1 MALEPIGSA
10 MSYQAQT
17 VIPEVQAPP
26 KVDPG
31 AAVKEGTAQDQEAAQ
46 AVDNK
51 VVVVDSANKAED
63 GSAGAGEGQNQ
74 GQPSDE
80 RIKEAVEKLNKKMMG
95 HSEALFGI
103 HEDTQRLTIKIVD
116 KDTKETIK
124 EFPPEKTLDMI
135 ARIWEMAGIIVDE
148 KG

>member
-1 MALEPIGSA
+1 MAIEPIGSA
-10 MSYQAQT
+10 MTYQAQT
-17 VIPEVQAPP
+17 VIPEIQAPQ
-26 KVDPG
+26 KVESG
-31 AAVKEGTAQDQEAAQ
+31 TAVKEGTAQDQAAQ

-63 GSAGAGEGQNQ
+63 GSTGNGNQPGQGEASQ
-74 GQPSDE
+74 E
-80 RIKEAVEKLNKKMMG
+80 RIKEAVEELNKKMMG

-103 HEDTQRLTIKIVD
+103 HEDTNRLTIKIVD
-116 KDTKETIK
+116 KETKETLK